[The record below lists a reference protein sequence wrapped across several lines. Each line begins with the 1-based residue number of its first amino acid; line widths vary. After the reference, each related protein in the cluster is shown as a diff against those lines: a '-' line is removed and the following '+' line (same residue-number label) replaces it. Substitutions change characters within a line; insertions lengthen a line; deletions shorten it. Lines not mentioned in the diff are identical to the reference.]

1 MSAESSGTL
10 IVMFSLRRF
19 VDLRGA
25 TGKLLVGLAVTL
37 AVLAA
42 LTLVAPGLSWTLR
55 GLAAWCGGVGTYLA
69 LAWRLMLWADADRT
83 RRHCRR
89 EDESRGAIDMLLLA
103 ASAAS
108 VAAVALALR
117 DADAARGAS
126 RAVAVGIPILAVVLS
141 WLLTHTLYA
150 LHYARLFYVNNDDPD
165 GPPVGGFDFHND
177 GDAMPDYWDFVY
189 VALAVACT
197 FGLTDTE
204 ATNNAVRRTITKHAL
219 LAFVFATVVFALALN
234 VISTLLSGNS

>member
-1 MSAESSGTL
+1 MP
-10 IVMFSLRRF
+10 LRRF

-25 TGKLLVGLAVTL
+25 TGKLLVGLAVALT
-37 AVLAA
+37 VLVV

-55 GLAAWCGGVGTYLA
+55 GLAAWCGGVGAYLV
-69 LAWRLMLWADADRT
+69 LAWRLMLRADAEAT

-89 EDESRGAIDMLLLA
+89 EDESRGAIDALLLA

-108 VAAVALALR
+108 VAAVAMALR
-117 DADAARGAS
+117 DTDAARGTS
-126 RAVAVGIPILAVVLS
+126 PAVAVGVPMLAVVLS

-150 LHYARLFYVNNDDPD
+150 LHYARLFYVNDDDPD

-177 GDAMPDYWDFVY
+177 GDALPDYWDFIY

-204 ATNNAVRRTITKHAL
+204 ATNRAVRRTITKHAL
-219 LAFVFATVVFALALN
+219 LAFTFATVVFALVIN
-234 VISTLLSGNS
+234 VITSLLSRGGP